1 MMRGIVSILLASFLL
16 FQPALNARAE
26 GAQAANESSRTA
38 AIRQKVEA
46 AGLGSQIEVTLLDK
60 NKLQGRLIS
69 VGTDDF
75 IVQSGEGPDSVTHLV
90 RFEDVRSVKVFQQQ
104 AASTA
109 SQNKSK
115 ISRRGKMMLIVG
127 VAALVFGIITFA
139 TTKGP

>member
-1 MMRGIVSILLASFLL
+1 MMRGMLSMLLASFLL
-16 FQPALNARAE
+16 LQPALNSRAA

-38 AIRQKVEA
+38 AIRQKVKA
-46 AGLGSQIEVTLLDK
+46 AGAGSQIEVTLLDK